1 MSFFNTIV
9 VATDF
14 SETAEEAL
22 SAALEIGRETRG
34 RLELVNVVP
43 DPLQQPWMVEAAGV
57 DLGALQ
63 HAWLHAAAKELQAP
77 AEASATGSANGRH
90 ARRDRAA

>member
-34 RLELVNVVP
+34 RLELLNVVP

-57 DLGALQ
+57 DLGLCNTRGCT
-63 HAWLHAAAKELQAP
+63 LP
-77 AEASATGSANGRH
+77 
-90 ARRDRAA
+90 RRSFKRW